1 VSALGPCEVVTMVGV
16 VPAFVAAV
24 GFAVFQTVN
33 RRALSGVD
41 VYRGTASVLAIGSVL
56 LVGLSIALHG
66 VAGFLAVDPI
76 AYGYFAAAGFVHFF
90 CGWTL
95 LGISQLRLGA
105 ARAGIVVGTLP
116 FFGALVAA
124 MALDEPLSAV
134 DVVGLLLVVGGV
146 ALVIPV
152 RGSPPAMGAGS
163 AGGTAGPVTS
173 TVLVGVSA
181 GLGAALLWSVSPV
194 LIRGGLAYGAGP
206 ITGAAIG
213 QATAAA
219 TYAAS
224 IAATGRRRGGSSRPA
239 IGAATRRL
247 IVVAGAAVAL
257 AIWMQWTAYDL
268 APIAV
273 VLSVLQLT
281 PPLVVVLATVLARER
296 LGERAGRVWFGSL
309 VTLGGAMLLVA
320 V

>member
-1 VSALGPCEVVTMVGV
+1 VVVTMVGV

-33 RRALSGVD
+33 RRALSGID

-66 VAGFLAVDPI
+66 VAGFLAVDPV
-76 AYGYFAAAGFVHFF
+76 AYGYFGAAGFVHFF

-116 FFGALVAA
+116 LFGALVAA
-124 MALDEPLSAV
+124 MALDEPLSAI

-152 RGSPPAMGAGS
+152 RGSPPATGARP
-163 AGGTAGPVTS
+163 AGGTAGPSTS
-173 TVLVGVSA
+173 TVLLGVTA
-181 GLGAALLWSVSPV
+181 GLGAALLWSLSPV

-219 TYAAS
+219 TYGLS
-224 IAATGRRRGGSSRPA
+224 IAATTGRRRGGSARSA

-247 IVVAGAAVAL
+247 IVAAGGAVAL

-296 LGERAGRVWFGSL
+296 LGEQAGRVWLGSL

-320 V
+320 M